1 VVERILLLIVSLF
14 LLDLLVISPAAGSSA
29 AEDPGS
35 ADRHAA
41 RQKSDP
47 H

>member
-1 VVERILLLIVSLF
+1 LDFPPTFS
-14 LLDLLVISPAAGSSA
+14 LDLQIISPAAGSAA

-35 ADRHAA
+35 AGCRAG